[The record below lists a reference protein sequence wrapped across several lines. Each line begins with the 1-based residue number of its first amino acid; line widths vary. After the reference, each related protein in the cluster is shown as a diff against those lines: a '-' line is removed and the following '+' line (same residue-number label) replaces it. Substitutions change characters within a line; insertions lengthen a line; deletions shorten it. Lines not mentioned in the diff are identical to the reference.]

1 MYADFRATERWTG
14 KQVHCVYQALQTAIS
29 TRHAD
34 AVDVK
39 FAVDGRPVW
48 VSMPHPAWVQYQART
63 GRVLTDPLAIQAAGH
78 YLKQAIEDGSES
90 GREMYALSAEETL
103 RHVQAVLAEG
113 LGVTSPLAAR

>member
-1 MYADFRATERWTG
+1 MYADFHATERWSG

-39 FAVDGRPVW
+39 FLVGGRPVW
-48 VSMPHPAWVQYQART
+48 VAMPHPAWIEYQART

-78 YLKQAIEDGSES
+78 YLKQAIEEGSES
-90 GREMYALSAEETL
+90 GREMYALSAAETL
-103 RHVQAVLAEG
+103 RHVEAVLAEQRP
-113 LGVTSPLAAR
+113 VAAADAGS